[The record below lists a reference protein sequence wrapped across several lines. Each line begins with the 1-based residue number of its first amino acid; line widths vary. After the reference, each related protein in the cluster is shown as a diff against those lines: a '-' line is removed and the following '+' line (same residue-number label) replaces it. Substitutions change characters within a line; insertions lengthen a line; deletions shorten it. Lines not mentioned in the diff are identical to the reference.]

1 MRGERTEITC
11 LHCGKTF
18 SWLTSQG
25 IRKHCSRACKS
36 AAAERIEF
44 DCAGCEKRVTVLASQ
59 VRGHREYCS
68 KACQLEHK
76 RQKRMQVCEHCG
88 QDFESPH
95 AQRFCSISCRYASGD
110 HPSVIDGRTFHPH
123 YQRWQNMVARCTK
136 PGHPAYRFYGG
147 RGIAVCE
154 DWMTPENFYRYLDDV
169 LGPCPPGHSI
179 DRIDNNSNYEPGNLR
194 WATRSQQSA
203 NRNPYTWA

>member
-1 MRGERTEITC
+1 
-11 LHCGKTF
+11 
-18 SWLTSQG
+18 
-25 IRKHCSRACKS
+25 
-36 AAAERIEF
+36 
-44 DCAGCEKRVTVLASQ
+44 
-59 VRGHREYCS
+59 
-68 KACQLEHK
+68 
-76 RQKRMQVCEHCG
+76 
-88 QDFESPH
+88 
-95 AQRFCSISCRYASGD
+95 
-110 HPSVIDGRTFHPH
+110 
-123 YQRWQNMVARCTK
+123 MVARCTK